1 MPTETRPDT
10 DPQRYLLSTVR
21 QSQAAVI
28 DTIRTWTTVT
38 EQLTRSLRLPVPD
51 VAGAVDRVFDVA
63 EQTLAVQRQ
72 LALTLVGVAT
82 RQVDTALETVDTAV
96 ETVDTAVTA
105 AGTTVGKGVRRV
117 EDLVEAAQ
125 AEQEQRDPEQPQA
138 TKAESPQQNRK
149 FDGRT
154 YEERS
159 VEELRDRAGELQ
171 IEGRSSMTNDEL
183 IAALRDQRKQRS
195 AKNDTP
201 KQEPTPDRRTYEER
215 TLEELRERAG
225 QLQIEGRSTMS
236 KDELIAALRD
246 HRKQRSAKN
255 DAPTQEPTPDRR
267 AYEDRTL
274 EELRE
279 RARELEIEGRSSM
292 S

>member
-51 VAGAVDRVFDVA
+51 VDLGGAVDRVFDVA

-117 EDLVEAAQ
+117 EDLVQAAQ
-125 AEQEQRDPEQPQA
+125 AEQEQRDPEQRQA
-138 TKAESPQQNRK
+138 PKAESPQQNRK

-154 YEERS
+154 YEERTL
-159 VEELRDRAGELQ
+159 EELRERAGELQ
-171 IEGRSSMTNDEL
+171 IEGRSSMAKDEL

-195 AKNDTP
+195 AKTDAP

-225 QLQIEGRSTMS
+225 ELQLEGRSSMS
-236 KDELIAALRD
+236 KDELIAALRQ
-246 HRKQRSAKN
+246 HSK
-255 DAPTQEPTPDRR
+255 
-267 AYEDRTL
+267 
-274 EELRE
+274 
-279 RARELEIEGRSSM
+279 
-292 S
+292 

>member
-1 MPTETRPDT
+1 MPTETHTDT

-38 EQLTRSLRLPVPD
+38 EQLTRTLRLPVPD
-51 VAGAVDRVFDVA
+51 VDFAAAVDRVFDVA

-72 LALTLVGVAT
+72 LALTVAGVAT

-96 ETVDTAVTA
+96 AAVE
-105 AGTTVGKGVRRV
+105 TTVGKGVRRV

-138 TKAESPQQNRK
+138 PTGDTPKAESPQQNRK

-159 VEELRDRAGELQ
+159 VEELRERAAELQ
-171 IEGRSSMTNDEL
+171 IEGRSSMN
-183 IAALRDQRKQRS
+183 
-195 AKNDTP
+195 
-201 KQEPTPDRRTYEER
+201 
-215 TLEELRERAG
+215 
-225 QLQIEGRSTMS
+225 

-255 DAPTQEPTPDRR
+255 DAAKQERTPDRR
-267 AYEDRTL
+267 TYEERTL

-279 RARELEIEGRSSM
+279 RAGELQLEGRSTM
-292 S
+292 SKDELIAALRQHSK

>member
-1 MPTETRPDT
+1 VPTETRTDN

-28 DTIRTWTTVT
+28 DTIRTWTTIT
-38 EQLTRSLRLPVPD
+38 EQLTRTLRLPVPEVD
-51 VAGAVDRVFDVA
+51 FAGAVDRVFDVA

-72 LALTLVGVAT
+72 LALTVAAVAT
-82 RQVDTALETVDTAV
+82 RQVDTAMETVDTAV
-96 ETVDTAVTA
+96 AAVE
-105 AGTTVGKGVRRV
+105 TTVGERVRRV
-117 EDLVEAAQ
+117 EDLVEAAE

-138 TKAESPQQNRK
+138 PKAESPQQNRK

-159 VEELRDRAGELQ
+159 VEELRERAGELQ
-171 IEGRSSMTNDEL
+171 IEGRSSMT
-183 IAALRDQRKQRS
+183 
-195 AKNDTP
+195 
-201 KQEPTPDRRTYEER
+201 
-215 TLEELRERAG
+215 
-225 QLQIEGRSTMS
+225 

-255 DAPTQEPTPDRR
+255 DTPTQEPTPDRR
-267 AYEDRTL
+267 AYEDRSV
-274 EELRE
+274 EELRD

-292 S
+292 SKDELIAALRKQTK